1 MSIRHSQALLWQ
13 TVDFQPVFLPACT
26 RLLFPFAGNPFSS
39 LYYMFFVGFSEI
51 LRRWKAAGK
60 FLTLMAFARVLSIYF
75 PTVSAWYKKTIGTKL
90 RWNGFELKVH
100 ECPQYSPKVSITLK
114 RSGMRCSLG
123 LVTRFQV
130 HETLCTWLE
139 IAWWLDSA

>member
-1 MSIRHSQALLWQ
+1 MSIRQSQALLWQ

-90 RWNGFELKVH
+90 RWNGFELVRGAPWVWLPAFKCMKHCVTGLKSPGGWTVH
-100 ECPQYSPKVSITLK
+100 SSKEMP
-114 RSGMRCSLG
+114 
-123 LVTRFQV
+123 
-130 HETLCTWLE
+130 
-139 IAWWLDSA
+139 